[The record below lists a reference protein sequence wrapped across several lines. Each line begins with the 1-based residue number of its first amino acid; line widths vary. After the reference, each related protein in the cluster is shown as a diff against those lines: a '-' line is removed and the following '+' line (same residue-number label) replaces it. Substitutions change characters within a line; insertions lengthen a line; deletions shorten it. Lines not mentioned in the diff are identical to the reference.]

1 MTPINITSGVLRTPF
16 NLKKDGCFK
25 ECKKELSCVWESCFK
40 VCGWGFEDL
49 GCKNQG

>member
-1 MTPINITSGVLRTPF
+1 MTPIDITSGVLRTP
-16 NLKKDGCFK
+16 LKEGCFK
-25 ECKKELSCVWESCFK
+25 ECKKELSFP